1 MPKEL
6 RKRGKKRRKSQK
18 EDSPA
23 ENVQEHEEPSE
34 GPSWI
39 ISARQPED
47 VNPEVPFGYVDP
59 DIKAYFRTVDDQM
72 RAWQGEEHTQDENID
87 LDPNEAKRLFFVA
100 ALNEMSGKEKQLAT
114 DPECS
119 VVLERVLYSMDD
131 FVRRVFIDSLCG
143 SFEVLLKHRF
153 ASHVCQ
159 TFFSVAVDTV
169 SRETRGIVAEVPES
183 SDRGEL
189 RTLTQLILDICDEIR
204 PTFTSLIMD
213 PFASHVL
220 RSLLLLLFPIALPGD
235 PIPQKFVRSK
245 KSMAWKAKQGAMKSV
260 FSNEKGKGSETQ
272 NVTVPSQFRDS
283 AVRFMRDI
291 REQVSANEIRALA
304 ANKVAS
310 PVLQLLLE
318 IEAEVG
324 EEASPDSLMDR
335 VLVGM
340 VTSSQMATDTLPEP
354 SDFLVTLLRD
364 PTSSHLLETLVSRCP
379 DHVFVQLWSTYFQGK
394 LQRLALHP
402 VANFVVSKA
411 VERLDSNQLKHAL
424 EELSSSWNKAIQS
437 SRTGVLRSLIDRS
450 KVLGCHEKDV
460 CEAVFTGF
468 GLFVPESRTKLVPC
482 VLVLKSL
489 EEYEALPSAGDE
501 SQEVNGRKK
510 SHRKKDAPNP
520 REPTVQGAL
529 VLQSLLKLP
538 EPHCLTVVDSI
549 ASLTVQDLLTLSH
562 NATSSRVL
570 DAILESPTVPFKSK
584 RRLVMSMIGHYHE
597 LVDDRIG
604 SRVGDRFWAF
614 ADPYLREKIV
624 RSIVPQEQSLAASYY
639 GKFFARNLNIHL
651 LKRRPDEW
659 RQLQSNSKATAN
671 GEIAEQTGALAPTSS
686 QLPSIA
692 SLPAVDKEA
701 SSPTRRSRKKR
712 DLPADE
718 IDVLFDTALG
728 HKIKKAAVGQKPVA
742 QGKQIPTDLQIQDVL
757 EAVRVAPSGD
767 DGHPAKRRKR

>member
-6 RKRGKKRRKSQK
+6 RKRGKKRKKSQQ
-18 EDSPA
+18 EDSSA
-23 ENVQEHEEPSE
+23 KQVQEPEGPSE

-39 ISARQPED
+39 ISSRQLED

-72 RAWQGEEHTQDENID
+72 QAWQDEEHTPDENVD

-131 FVRRVFIDSLCG
+131 FVRRVFIDSFMWL
-143 SFEVLLKHRF
+143 
-153 ASHVCQ
+153 A
-159 TFFSVAVDTV
+159 
-169 SRETRGIVAEVPES
+169 RGIVADAPES
-183 SDRGEL
+183 GDRGEL
-189 RTLTQLILDICDEIR
+189 RTLAQLILDICDEIR

-245 KSMAWKAKQGAMKSV
+245 KSMAWKAKQGTMKSV
-260 FSNEKGKGSETQ
+260 FSNEKGKGKE
-272 NVTVPSQFRDS
+272 NVTVPNQFRDS
-283 AVRFMRDI
+283 AVRFMRDL
-291 REQVSANEIRALA
+291 REQSSANEIRALA

-318 IEAEVG
+318 IEAETG

-340 VTSSQMATDTLPEP
+340 ITSCQMAADTVPEP

-379 DHVFVQLWSTYFQGK
+379 DRVFVQLWSAYFQGK

-411 VERLDSNQLKHAL
+411 VERLNSNQLKDAL
-424 EELSSSWNKAIQS
+424 GELSSSWNKAIQS
-437 SRTGVLRSLIDRS
+437 SRSGVLRSLIDRS
-450 KVLGCHEKDV
+450 KVLGRHEKDV

-468 GLFVPESRTKLVPC
+468 GLFDPETRTKLVPC
-482 VLVLKSL
+482 VLVLKGL
-489 EEYEALPSAGDE
+489 KPEMNHRI
-501 SQEVNGRKK
+501 VNGSKK

-529 VLQSLLKLP
+529 ILQSLLKLP
-538 EPHCLTVVDSI
+538 EAPLI
-549 ASLTVQDLLTLSH
+549 ASLPMQDLLALSH
-562 NATSSRVL
+562 HATSSRVL
-570 DAILESPTVPFKSK
+570 DAVLESPTIPFKAK

-604 SRVGDRFWAF
+604 SRIGDRFWAF

-624 RSIVPQEQSLAASYY
+624 RSIMPQEQNLAASYY

-659 RQLQSNSKATAN
+659 RQLQSDSKATAN
-671 GEIAEQTGALAPTSS
+671 GETAEQTGAPAPTPS
-686 QLPSIA
+686 QSPSVA

-701 SSPTRRSRKKR
+701 LSPTRRSRKKR

-728 HKIKKAAVGQKPVA
+728 SKIKKAAVGHKPVA
-742 QGKQIPTDLQIQDVL
+742 QGKQVPTDLQIQDVL
-757 EAVRVAPSGD
+757 EAVRAAPSGD

>member
-6 RKRGKKRRKSQK
+6 RKRGKKRKKSQQ
-18 EDSPA
+18 EDSSA
-23 ENVQEHEEPSE
+23 KQVQEPEGPSE

-39 ISARQPED
+39 ISSRQPED

-72 RAWQGEEHTQDENID
+72 QAWQDEEHTPDENVD

-143 SFEVLLKHRF
+143 SFEVLIKHRF

-169 SRETRGIVAEVPES
+169 SREARGIVADAPES
-183 SDRGEL
+183 GDRGEL
-189 RTLTQLILDICDEIR
+189 RTLAQLILDICDEIR

-245 KSMAWKAKQGAMKSV
+245 KSMAWKAKQGTMKSV
-260 FSNEKGKGSETQ
+260 FSNEKGKGKE
-272 NVTVPSQFRDS
+272 NVTVPNQFRDS
-283 AVRFMRDI
+283 AVRFMRDL
-291 REQVSANEIRALA
+291 REQSSANEIRALA

-318 IEAEVG
+318 IEAETG

-340 VTSSQMATDTLPEP
+340 ITSCQMAADTVPEP

-379 DHVFVQLWSTYFQGK
+379 DRVFVQLWSAYFQGK

-411 VERLDSNQLKHAL
+411 VERLNSNQLKDAL
-424 EELSSSWNKAIQS
+424 GELSSSWNKAIQS
-437 SRTGVLRSLIDRS
+437 SRSGVLRSLIDRS
-450 KVLGCHEKDV
+450 KVLGRHEKDV

-468 GLFVPESRTKLVPC
+468 GLFDPETRTKLVPC
-482 VLVLKSL
+482 VLVLKGL
-489 EEYEALPSAGDE
+489 KEYEALPPAGDE
-501 SQEVNGRKK
+501 SQDVNGSKK

-520 REPTVQGAL
+520 REPTIQGAL
-529 VLQSLLKLP
+529 ILQSLLKLP
-538 EPHCLTVVDSI
+538 EPHCITVVDSI
-549 ASLTVQDLLTLSH
+549 ASLPMQDLLALSH
-562 NATSSRVL
+562 HATSSRVL
-570 DAILESPTVPFKSK
+570 DAVLESPTIPFKAK

-604 SRVGDRFWAF
+604 SRIGDRFWAF

-624 RSIVPQEQSLAASYY
+624 RSIMPQEQNLAASYY

-671 GEIAEQTGALAPTSS
+671 GETAEQTGAPAPTPS
-686 QLPSIA
+686 QSPSVA

-701 SSPTRRSRKKR
+701 LSPTRRSRKKR

-728 HKIKKAAVGQKPVA
+728 SKIKKAAVGHKPVA
-742 QGKQIPTDLQIQDVL
+742 QGKQVPTDLQIQDVL
-757 EAVRVAPSGD
+757 EAVRAAPSGD

>member
-6 RKRGKKRRKSQK
+6 RKRGKKRKKSQQE
-18 EDSPA
+18 EDFP
-23 ENVQEHEEPSE
+23 NQGQEHEEPSG

-39 ISARQPED
+39 ISARQTEN
-47 VNPEVPFGYVDP
+47 VNPEVPFGYIDP

-72 RAWQGEEHTQDENID
+72 RAWQDEEHTPDENID

-100 ALNEMSGKEKQLAT
+100 ALNEMSGKERQLAT

-143 SFEVLLKHRF
+143 SFEVLIKHRF

-169 SRETRGIVAEVPES
+169 SRETRGIVAEVPEPG
-183 SDRGEL
+183 DRGEL
-189 RTLTQLILDICDEIR
+189 RTLTQLILDICDEIA
-204 PTFTSLIMD
+204 PTFPSLIMD

-220 RSLLLLLFPIALPGD
+220 RSLLLLLFPIALPGELT
-235 PIPQKFVRSK
+235 PQKFVRSK
-245 KSMAWKAKQGAMKSV
+245 KSTAWKAKQGTMKSV
-260 FSNEKGKGSETQ
+260 FSNEKGKGNETP
-272 NVTVPSQFRDS
+272 NVSVPNRFRDV
-283 AVRFMRDI
+283 AVRFMRDL
-291 REQVSANEIRALA
+291 REQLSANEVRALA

-318 IEAEVG
+318 IEAEIG

-340 VTSSQMATDTLPEP
+340 ITSSKMAADTPPEP

-379 DHVFVQLWSTYFQGK
+379 DYVFTQLWSAYFQGK

-402 VANFVVSKA
+402 VANFVVSKSI
-411 VERLDSNQLKHAL
+411 ERLDSNQLKDAL
-424 EELSSSWNKAIQS
+424 KELSLSWDKAIQS
-437 SRTGVLRSLIDRS
+437 SRTGVLRSLVDRA
-450 KVLGCHEKDV
+450 KVLGCREKDV

-468 GLFVPESRTKLVPC
+468 GLSDLGVRTKLVPC
-482 VLVLKSL
+482 ALVLKNL
-489 EEYEALPSAGDE
+489 KEYEELPLTEEGLREASDG
-501 SQEVNGRKK
+501 KK
-510 SHRKKDAPNP
+510 PRRKKDAPNP

-529 VLQSLLKLP
+529 LLQSLLKLP

-549 ASLTVQDLLTLSH
+549 GSLSVQDLLVLSH
-562 NATSSRVL
+562 NATSSRIL
-570 DAILESPTVPFKSK
+570 DAMLESPTVPFQAK
-584 RRLVMSMIGHYHE
+584 RRLVTSMIGHYHE

-614 ADPYLREKIV
+614 ADPYLREKIA
-624 RSIVPQEQSLAASYY
+624 RSIMPQEQSLAASYY
-639 GKFFARNLNIHL
+639 GKFFARNLNLYL

-659 RQLQSNSKATAN
+659 KQLQSKSKATTS
-671 GEIAEQTGALAPTSS
+671 GEKAEQTSVSAPTPL
-686 QLPSIA
+686 QPPSVA
-692 SLPAVDKEA
+692 SLPTADKKA
-701 SSPTRRSRKKR
+701 PSPKKSPRKR
-712 DLPADE
+712 DPPADE

-728 HKIKKAAVGQKPVA
+728 NKIKRAAIGQNSVA
-742 QGKQIPTDLQIQDVL
+742 QDKKALTDPHMQDVL
-757 EAVRVAPSGD
+757 KAVCAAPSGE
-767 DGHPAKRRKR
+767 DGHPKKRRKR